1 MEKMNLFSLDNDN
14 GDKFYDVSMIGKSEN
29 LLYGK
34 LFSNRL
40 YFSYEDIDDI
50 SDDYVEYNIDGDIC
64 TIYKIVLGSSYRYSD
79 EQYKKLF
86 NDLIG
91 FPVRKLILSDK
102 EYIKYID
109 KKFIEEDNK
118 IVIYTE
124 NQLVKGNISVK
135 ELIKMGY
142 KFYTS
147 KSDYWMTD
155 FDKLGYI
162 TSDDEYDE
170 NGVAFYIGSVYF
182 NRPGVIWFIMSKEEL
197 DDMHPYDDDMNNI
210 IQFLPEE
217 VILYDTYFREVQ
229 ENELFKDYVFKGQY
243 DKDDCISHVSN
254 KDIMNKVNN
263 RYVIL
268 EETNN
273 IGLVSR
279 VNKSDIINI
288 KRV

>member
-34 LFSNRL
+34 LFSSRL

>member
-1 MEKMNLFSLDNDN
+1 MN
-14 GDKFYDVSMIGKSEN
+14 KSSVV
-29 LLYGK
+29 LYGK
-34 LFSNRL
+34 LFSDRL
-40 YFSYEDIDDI
+40 YFSNEDIDDI
-50 SDDYVEYNIDGDIC
+50 SDDYVEYFIDEDIC
-64 TIYKIVLGSSYRYSD
+64 IILKVVLGSGYKYSHA
-79 EQYKKLF
+79 QYKKLF

-91 FPVRKLILSDK
+91 FPVREVVLLDK
-102 EYIKYID
+102 EYIKYVD
-109 KKFIEEDNK
+109 KEFIEKDDK
-118 IVIYTE
+118 IIIYTG
-124 NQLVKGNISVK
+124 NQLVKGDISVK
-135 ELIKMGY
+135 ELIEMGY

-147 KSDYWMTD
+147 KSDYWMKD

-182 NRPGVIWFIMSKEEL
+182 NRQGVIWFIMSKENLE
-197 DDMHPYDDDMNNI
+197 DMCPYDDDMNNI

-254 KDIMNKVNN
+254 KNILNKVNN